1 MATRLTLRGKIVLG
15 TAIVLVG
22 AGFSHITHDVCWVG
36 PEPWKYG
43 SCRAMIERV
52 VNQTLNVPTPQVDR
66 IESFRNAKELSEVDL
81 AELLWLVGFRDTE
94 LKKAWAIAM
103 RESNGRPLAHND
115 NIKTGDNSYG
125 VFQINML
132 GKLGVDRRDLFNI
145 ANNSKLFDPVMNA
158 EIAYYM
164 SDGGMDWS
172 SWKGITPRAKAFL
185 KQFPKA
191 ELDMRLKR
199 YS

>member
-1 MATRLTLRGKIVLG
+1 MATRLTLRGKIVFG
-15 TAIVLVG
+15 TAIVLVVSG
-22 AGFSHITHDVCWVG
+22 ISHITHDVCWTG
-36 PEPWKYG
+36 PEVWRYG
-43 SCRAMIERV
+43 SCKAMIERY

-66 IESFRNAKELSEVDL
+66 LETFRNADKLSEVDL
-81 AELLWLVGFRDTE
+81 AELLWLVGFRDNA
-94 LKKAWAIAM
+94 LKNAWAIAM
-103 RESNGRPLAHND
+103 RESNGRPLAHN
-115 NIKTGDNSYG
+115 NNTKTGDNSYG
-125 VFQINML
+125 VFQINMI

>member
-145 ANNSKLFDPVMNA
+145 ANNAKLFDPVMNA

-164 SDGGMDWS
+164 SNGGTDWS

>member
-164 SDGGMDWS
+164 SNGGTDWS